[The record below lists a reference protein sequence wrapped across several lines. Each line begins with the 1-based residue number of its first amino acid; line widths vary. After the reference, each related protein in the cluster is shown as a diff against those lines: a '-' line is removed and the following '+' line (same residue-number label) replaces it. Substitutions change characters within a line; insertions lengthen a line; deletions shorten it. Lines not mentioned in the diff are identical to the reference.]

1 MTLQTATASSEVAI
15 LSRVLEP
22 ENGTL
27 PLAAARAWLKLNFS
41 PDDQTHLHVLA
52 LKAQEGNLTPD
63 EESALD
69 NYCRVGRLL
78 DLMHS
83 KARRSLKKRGASA

>member
-1 MTLQTATASSEVAI
+1 MARYP
-15 LSRVLEP
+15 SRP
-22 ENGTL
+22 RG
-27 PLAAARAWLKLNFS
+27 AWLKLNFTAH
-41 PDDQTHLHVLA
+41 DRTRLHALA
-52 LKAQEGNLTPD
+52 QKAQEGSLTPD
-63 EESALD
+63 EATALD